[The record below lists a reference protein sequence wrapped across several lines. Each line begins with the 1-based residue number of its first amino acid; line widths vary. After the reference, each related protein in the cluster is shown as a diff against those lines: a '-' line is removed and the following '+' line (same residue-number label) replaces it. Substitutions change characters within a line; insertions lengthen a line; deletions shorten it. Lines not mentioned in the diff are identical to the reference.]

1 MALPLHLRLPRDP
14 LLTLLASAAV
24 LETGWT
30 IYLGWRLPRHY
41 VANHW
46 DLAWVGLDVAQI
58 ILLLLSAWAA
68 WRGRALLI
76 LFASSAGT
84 LLLLDA
90 WFDVTTARNG
100 GFMESLVLAVFLEV
114 PSAIAL
120 FWITWRSVKELSNSM
135 FVTDD
140 VRGMPIRKIRLIRRF
155 ERAMEQEGPAS
166 DTEH

>member
-1 MALPLHLRLPRDP
+1 MARRRRVHLPRDP
-14 LLTLLASAAV
+14 LLTLLTSAA
-24 LETGWT
+24 LAEIAWT

-58 ILLLLSAWAA
+58 LMLLLAAWAA

-90 WFDVTTARNG
+90 WFDVTTARHG
-100 GFMESLVLAVFLEV
+100 DLLQSVLLALVVEV

-120 FWITWRSVKELSNSM
+120 FWITWRSV
-135 FVTDD
+135 
-140 VRGMPIRKIRLIRRF
+140 RGLADSLLVGSPAEGLPLRMIPLARRSPPSEEVEA
-155 ERAMEQEGPAS
+155 ER
-166 DTEH
+166 